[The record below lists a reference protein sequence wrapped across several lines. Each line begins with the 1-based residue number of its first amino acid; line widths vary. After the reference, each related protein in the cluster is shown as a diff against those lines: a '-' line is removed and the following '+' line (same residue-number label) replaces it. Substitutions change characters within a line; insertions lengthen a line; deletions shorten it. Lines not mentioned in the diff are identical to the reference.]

1 MIYLIFPLEFIQTA
15 LFSAFLS
22 LFCWD
27 DQSVTA
33 GKKCQHCPAGQGN
46 LNALVLSDI
55 QIHGVAFLYQHAW
68 QKSHFPYLLPLCYLC
83 YPATPSSGGSGLSM
97 SVGTENNHP
106 SFFGESWHGAAAA
119 SLEKPQG
126 HFQAVVLLALSTHIF
141 RSIAFSAVRVKYF
154 PTFAL
159 SSFQMPEMETGIAR
173 KQQHSQL
180 LWYLSI

>member
-1 MIYLIFPLEFIQTA
+1 MPALPSRTRQPECISPLRYPNTWCCFPLSTCLAEI
-15 LFSAFLS
+15 AFPL
-22 LFCWD
+22 L
-27 DQSVTA
+27 VTT
-33 GKKCQHCPAGQGN
+33 
-46 LNALVLSDI
+46 V
-55 QIHGVAFLYQHAW
+55 
-68 QKSHFPYLLPLCYLC
+68 LPLL
-83 YPATPSSGGSGLSM
+83 SSHSQLRGSGLSM

-180 LWYLSI
+180 L